1 MNTLPG
7 SMLRLALVS
16 TLALGAGIG
25 IACGAATGV
34 GECSTNADCFEGYAC
49 DVAQTKICLRE
60 CTTENVDSDCLQGQT
75 CDIVEGE
82 ATGVCRSPATADE
95 E

>member
-1 MNTLPG
+1 MFARLTLCT
-7 SMLRLALVS
+7 LLAAAAFGLH
-16 TLALGAGIG
+16 
-25 IACGAATGV
+25 ACGAATGV